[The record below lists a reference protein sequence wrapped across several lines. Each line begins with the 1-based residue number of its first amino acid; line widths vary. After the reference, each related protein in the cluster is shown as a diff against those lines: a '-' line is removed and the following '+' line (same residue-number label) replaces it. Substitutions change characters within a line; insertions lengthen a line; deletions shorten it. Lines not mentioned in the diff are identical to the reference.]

1 MKNKK
6 YAGINVTSILEEA
19 EVFLLIEKRVSVY
32 NFKKLPELGTYV
44 LPLSFNLSLYLTTCF
59 ALFFLSLSLSL
70 FFSPSLSRVP
80 PYVSPSIFFFLYL
93 SIYLSFSL
101 SIHCKFHTLTLPAN
115 KRWVHR
121 VRYVWAPSISHSGFI
136 VWLGF

>member
-80 PYVSPSIFFFLYL
+80 PYVSPSIIFFLYL
-93 SIYLSFSL
+93 SIFLPLYSL
-101 SIHCKFHTLTLPAN
+101 
-115 KRWVHR
+115 
-121 VRYVWAPSISHSGFI
+121 
-136 VWLGF
+136 

>member
-70 FFSPSLSRVP
+70 FFSFSLSLSLSVSLPMCLP
-80 PYVSPSIFFFLYL
+80 PFFSS
-93 SIYLSFSL
+93 SIYLSIFLPLYSL
-101 SIHCKFHTLTLPAN
+101 
-115 KRWVHR
+115 
-121 VRYVWAPSISHSGFI
+121 
-136 VWLGF
+136 